1 MSIEVKVGQVWKDKD
16 KRRNTVIEI
25 IEVTTGYDEPL
36 TAQGLVVGTEK
47 VNTYAID
54 RLVKRWELVQ
64 EKPDF
69 NKEQTIKLMEPSPE
83 DEPIFEWDGKGSIRT
98 LSDHAHIHVK
108 GECVKNRDNIPCDA
122 PKAKRAVWKGEPVKA
137 EPIVHQT
144 REEYLEAAVQA
155 IITDIFTPAEV
166 EVPPVRVSVGWP
178 GGRGPKK
185 NVIGQCFDKRVSKDG
200 KAQIFVT
207 PAIDDAY
214 VTIETLTHELIH
226 AIVEGH
232 EDENGEVKHHGHR
245 GEFVRIARAIGFEK
259 PWKETPASEELREQL
274 QAIADRL
281 GEYPHAAI
289 TMEDRP
295 AVQKTYYLKYVSPE
309 NDDYFVR
316 VTAKK
321 IEEYGAPLD
330 PWGNEMEEETK

>member
-25 IEVTTGYDEPL
+25 ITTFASIEGPKAL
-36 TAQGLVVGTEK
+36 GLIVGTEEEREYS
-47 VNTYAID
+47 VE
-54 RLVKRWELVQ
+54 RLVKRWELVTNRS
-64 EKPDF
+64 EVPLLKIVDEIEEAAKIDP
-69 NKEQTIKLMEPSPE
+69 EVAKLVTEVEEPTE
-83 DEPIFEWDGKGSIRT
+83 
-98 LSDHAHIHVK
+98 
-108 GECVKNRDNIPCDA
+108 
-122 PKAKRAVWKGEPVKA
+122 
-137 EPIVHQT
+137 HQT
-144 REEYLEAAVQA
+144 REEYLELAVQA
-155 IITDIFTPAEV
+155 IISDIFTPAEI

-245 GEFVRIARAIGFEK
+245 GEFITVAKAIGFEK
-259 PWKETPASEELREQL
+259 PWKETPASPELREKL

-295 AVQKTYYLKYVSPE
+295 TVQKTYYLKYVSPE
-309 NDDYFVR
+309 NSDYFVR
-316 VTAKK
+316 VTATKV
-321 IEEYGAPLD
+321 EEYGAPLD
-330 PWGNEMEEETK
+330 PWGNEMEEEVKP

>member
-1 MSIEVKVGQVWKDKD
+1 MSIEVKVGQVWRDKD

-25 IEVTTGYDEPL
+25 IDVDSQQYN
-36 TAQGLVVGTEK
+36 AIGLVVGTEK
-47 VNTYAID
+47 EQAYKVE
-54 RLVKRWELVQ
+54 RLVKRWELVNDRA
-64 EKPDF
+64 EIPLLKIVDEIEEAAKVDPEIAKMVDLD
-69 NKEQTIKLMEPSPE
+69 EALSPLFSE
-83 DEPIFEWDGKGSIRT
+83 DHN
-98 LSDHAHIHVK
+98 DHA
-108 GECVKNRDNIPCDA
+108 
-122 PKAKRAVWKGEPVKA
+122 GEPGSA
-137 EPIVHQT
+137 IGAPIDHMT
-144 REEYLEAAVQA
+144 REEYLELAVQA
-155 IITDIFTPAEV
+155 IIADIFTPAEI

-245 GEFVRIARAIGFEK
+245 GEFITVAKAIGFEK
-259 PWKETPASEELREQL
+259 PWKETPASPELREKL

-281 GEYPHAAI
+281 GAYPHAAI

-295 AVQKTYYLKYVSPE
+295 TVQKTYYLKYVSPE
-309 NDDYFVR
+309 NSDYFVR
-316 VTAKK
+316 VTATKV
-321 IEEYGAPLD
+321 EEYGAPLD
-330 PWGNEMEEETK
+330 PWGNEMEEEVKP

>member
-1 MSIEVKVGQVWKDKD
+1 MSIEVKVGQVWRDKD

-25 IEVTTGYDEPL
+25 LKLVDNY
-36 TAQGLVVGTEK
+36 AQALVVGTEEERS
-47 VNTYAID
+47 YDIE
-54 RLVKRWELVQ
+54 RLTKRWELVT
-64 EKPDF
+64 EKEP
-69 NKEQTIKLMEPSPE
+69 ERRAAIKDLVENVE
-83 DEPIFEWDGKGSIRT
+83 DVE
-98 LSDHAHIHVK
+98 LSQLFAGV
-108 GECVKNRDNIPCDA
+108 ETPT
-122 PKAKRAVWKGEPVKA
+122 E
-137 EPIVHQT
+137 HQT
-144 REEYLEAAVQA
+144 REEYLELAVQA
-155 IITDIFTPAEV
+155 IIKDIFEPAEI

-200 KAQIFVT
+200 VAQIFVT

-245 GEFVRIARAIGFEK
+245 GEFIRVAKAIGFEK
-259 PWKETPASEELREQL
+259 PWKETPASEELREKL

-295 AVQKTYYLKYVSPE
+295 TVQKTYYLKYVSPE
-309 NDDYFVR
+309 NSDYFVR
-316 VTAKK
+316 VTATKV
-321 IEEYGAPLD
+321 EEYGAPLD